1 MINRLMIL
9 PPIHLRRKEDAMKT
23 LLVFASTHHGNTKKV
38 VERMAQV
45 LSADM
50 ADITRNSTPDL
61 SGYDLVGLASGVY
74 FNTLHKDI
82 VRLAEQGR
90 FLPGQRVF
98 LADTCGVGYI
108 NYCAGVRKKLAGR
121 GIPVLGCF
129 QCRGDDT
136 FGIWGRLG
144 GIAKGHPSGKDLD
157 RAASFARDVLEKA
170 QAEKTDL

>member
-1 MINRLMIL
+1 
-9 PPIHLRRKEDAMKT
+9 MKT

-90 FLPGQRVF
+90 FHQLLRRSPQKASGAGNPRSGLFPVQ
-98 LADTCGVGYI
+98 GV
-108 NYCAGVRKKLAGR
+108 
-121 GIPVLGCF
+121 
-129 QCRGDDT
+129 
-136 FGIWGRLG
+136 
-144 GIAKGHPSGKDLD
+144 
-157 RAASFARDVLEKA
+157 
-170 QAEKTDL
+170 